1 MMFQTILVCSDGSEP
16 SLSAAE
22 VAADMA
28 KTHRAELTLLH
39 VCQLPTLETSFPG
52 APTLSGSAIDAYV
65 QDMHTAVIRRTLPLI
80 KQSGVCCDIL
90 EETGN
95 PADVIARVAN
105 QQGFDL
111 IIMGSRGVSKEKAD
125 KLGSVCHR
133 VIHDASCPVLIVR

>member
-1 MMFQTILVCSDGSEP
+1 MFKNILVCSDGSEP
-16 SLSAAE
+16 SLAAAE

-28 KTHRAELTLLH
+28 KTHHAQLTLLH
-39 VCQLPTLETSFPG
+39 VCQVPTVEASFPG
-52 APTLSGSAIDAYV
+52 APTLAGPAVETYI
-65 QDMHTAVIRRTLPLI
+65 QDMHTAVIRRTLPII
-80 KQSGVCCDIL
+80 KQSAVCCGIQ

-105 QQGFDL
+105 QQDFDL
-111 IIMGSRGVSKEKAD
+111 IVMGSRGVSKEKAE